1 MTRERSKEIVR
12 TFYPEL
18 AFEISESEYDLK
30 DIIEAV
36 QMQYPGWR
44 FNRTEERYLSCV
56 VAIFEKDF

>member
-1 MTRERSKEIVR
+1 MTRERSREIVR

-30 DIIEAV
+30 EIIEAV

-44 FNRTEERYLSCV
+44 FNRTEARYQSCV
-56 VAIFEKDF
+56 VAIFETDL